1 MEVPGI
7 VPTLREGPLRDRD
20 GLLLGRVEDLL
31 FDAFT
36 NRPAWLVVRL
46 SGPEERRTLIPAARS
61 RPTLDGLCVAHEADA
76 VRACPVTLL
85 APTPLR
91 EHIAAAA
98 RHYGIGRFHRGEAF
112 TAVAPLT
119 APTAARAA

>member
-7 VPTLREGPLRDRD
+7 VPALRDGPLRDRD

-31 FDAFT
+31 FDAET

-46 SGPEERRTLIPAARS
+46 SGADERRTLVPALRS
-61 RPTLDGLCVAHEADA
+61 RPTLDGLRVAHDADA

-85 APTPLR
+85 APAPMR

-98 RHYGIGRFHRGEAF
+98 RHFALPRFTRGSESYTSA
-112 TAVAPLT
+112 APAPVAP
-119 APTAARAA
+119 AQAA